1 MINIKNKK
9 LKLKKLI
16 DSLEE
21 SDMELAESYLTFL
34 TYRRKLLKDDLV
46 KSFDEAS
53 YTKEDDIIDDVL
65 GNE

>member
-46 KSFDEAS
+46 KSFDEAF